1 MGSGER
7 EILSRLALESCG
19 SVTAPERWGGLQ
31 MKWLIAGMRKE
42 FVEDFVRWMRDNGI
56 RVTEPFELSGI
67 WEVMYMPIGR
77 EQKEKCERYIE
88 YRCNN
93 DLM

>member
-19 SVTAPERWGGLQ
+19 SVTAPERRGGLQ
-31 MKWLIAGMRKE
+31 MNWLIAGMRQE
-42 FVEDFVRWMRDNGI
+42 FVESFVQWMKENGI
-56 RVTEPFELSGI
+56 RVSEPFELSGI

>member
-1 MGSGER
+1 
-7 EILSRLALESCG
+7 
-19 SVTAPERWGGLQ
+19 

-56 RVTEPFELSGI
+56 RVSEPFELAGI
-67 WEVMYMPIGR
+67 WRVLYMPVGG
-77 EQKEKCERYIE
+77 EVKGECKRYIE

>member
-1 MGSGER
+1 MN
-7 EILSRLALESCG
+7 
-19 SVTAPERWGGLQ
+19 
-31 MKWLIAGMRKE
+31 WLIAGMRQE
-42 FVEDFVRWMRDNGI
+42 FVESFVQWMKENGI
-56 RVTEPFELSGI
+56 RVSEPFELSGI
-67 WEVMYMPIGR
+67 WKVMYMPIGR

>member
-1 MGSGER
+1 
-7 EILSRLALESCG
+7 
-19 SVTAPERWGGLQ
+19 

-56 RVTEPFELSGI
+56 RVSEPFKLDGV
-67 WEVMYMPIGR
+67 WQVQYMPIGR

-93 DLM
+93 GLM

>member
-1 MGSGER
+1 MN
-7 EILSRLALESCG
+7 
-19 SVTAPERWGGLQ
+19 
-31 MKWLIAGMRKE
+31 WLIVGMREE

-56 RVTEPFELSGI
+56 RVFKPFELDGV
-67 WEVMYMPIGR
+67 WQVQYMPIGR

>member
-1 MGSGER
+1 
-7 EILSRLALESCG
+7 
-19 SVTAPERWGGLQ
+19 

-56 RVTEPFELSGI
+56 RVSEPFKLDGV
-67 WEVMYMPIGR
+67 WQVQYMPIGR

>member
-1 MGSGER
+1 MN
-7 EILSRLALESCG
+7 
-19 SVTAPERWGGLQ
+19 
-31 MKWLIAGMRKE
+31 WLIAGMRKE
-42 FVEDFVRWMRDNGI
+42 FVESFVQWMKENGI
-56 RVTEPFELSGI
+56 RVSEPFELSGI
-67 WEVMYMPIGR
+67 WKVMYMPIGR

>member
-1 MGSGER
+1 MN
-7 EILSRLALESCG
+7 
-19 SVTAPERWGGLQ
+19 
-31 MKWLIAGMRKE
+31 WLIAGMRQE
-42 FVEDFVRWMRDNGI
+42 FVESFVQWMKENGI
-56 RVTEPFELSGI
+56 RVSEPFELSGI
-67 WEVMYMPIGR
+67 LEVMYMPIGR

>member
-1 MGSGER
+1 
-7 EILSRLALESCG
+7 
-19 SVTAPERWGGLQ
+19 
-31 MKWLIAGMRKE
+31 MKWLVAGMRKE
-42 FVEDFVRWMRDNGI
+42 FVEDFVRWMKKNGV
-56 RVTEPFELSGI
+56 RVSEPFELDGI
-67 WEVMYMPIGR
+67 WRVPYMPIGR